1 MLMVCWKQHNI
12 TLGDIFG
19 RKTIFSK
26 AKKRISINVAN
37 KLDLAK
43 ANNLVLYIL
52 FLFLLIF
59 LTFGFFVIYRLFN

>member
-1 MLMVCWKQHNI
+1 MLMVCWKQQNI

-37 KLDLAK
+37 TLDLAK

>member
-19 RKTIFSK
+19 RKTNIFSK

-43 ANNLVLYIL
+43 ANNLVLNVL
-52 FLFLLIF
+52 FLFL
-59 LTFGFFVIYRLFN
+59 